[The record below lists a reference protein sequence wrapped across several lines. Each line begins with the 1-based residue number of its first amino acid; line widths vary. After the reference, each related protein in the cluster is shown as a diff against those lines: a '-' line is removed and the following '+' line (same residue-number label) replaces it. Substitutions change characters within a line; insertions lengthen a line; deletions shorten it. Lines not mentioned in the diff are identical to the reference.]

1 MHGSLPLIATLAVGL
16 GLALLFG
23 LLAQRLRL
31 PPLVGYLLAGMLIGP
46 HTPGFVGDAGVATQ
60 LAEIGVMLLMFGVGL
75 HFSWQ
80 DLLAVRRT
88 AVPGALLQ
96 MAVATGLGALLARA
110 FGLGWGGALV
120 FGLSLSVASTVV
132 LLRALE
138 ARHEL
143 ATGPGRLAVGWLVVE
158 DLAMVIALVMLPAL
172 APMLQ
177 GASGSNATPGW
188 GVALLKTLMALGGFA
203 LLMAV
208 LGRRALPWLLWQVT
222 RTGSRELFTL
232 AVVVAAVSLAYGAA
246 QGFGVS
252 FALGAFLA
260 GMVLRESPYSQR
272 AAEDTLPLRDAFAVL
287 FFVSVGMLFDPAVLW
302 RDPLPLLAV
311 LAVVLVAKT
320 LAAALLVLA
329 RGLPLRTALLV
340 AASLAQIGE
349 FSFILVALGGQL
361 GLLDAR
367 AQSWVVAAA
376 LASIALNPALFAGVA
391 PLERWLCRR
400 YAWARHAALR
410 EPPLASLPEAQ
421 AAPDAPVLV
430 VGLGAV
436 GQALALGLLQQGLG
450 VVGIDSSAERVAA
463 LREAGGLA
471 VCGDARDPRVL
482 VQAHLQRARLLVLTP
497 ADAPLAQQVGQQARI
512 LRPELL
518 LLLRAASDEE
528 AERAREAGT
537 TALAPAEA
545 WSGALLRRCQ
555 ALLGGS
561 ATPH

>member
-1 MHGSLPLIATLAVGL
+1 
-16 GLALLFG
+16 
-23 LLAQRLRL
+23 
-31 PPLVGYLLAGMLIGP
+31 
-46 HTPGFVGDAGVATQ
+46 
-60 LAEIGVMLLMFGVGL
+60 
-75 HFSWQ
+75 
-80 DLLAVRRT
+80 
-88 AVPGALLQ
+88 
-96 MAVATGLGALLARA
+96 
-110 FGLGWGGALV
+110 
-120 FGLSLSVASTVV
+120 
-132 LLRALE
+132 
-138 ARHEL
+138 
-143 ATGPGRLAVGWLVVE
+143 
-158 DLAMVIALVMLPAL
+158 
-172 APMLQ
+172 
-177 GASGSNATPGW
+177 
-188 GVALLKTLMALGGFA
+188 
-203 LLMAV
+203 V

-252 FALGAFLA
+252 FALGAFFA
-260 GMVLRESPYSQR
+260 GMVLRESTLSQR

-302 RDPLPLLAV
+302 RAP
-311 LAVVLVAKT
+311 
-320 LAAALLVLA
+320 AAAGGA
-329 RGLPLRTALLV
+329 GRSCWWPRPWRRRCWCWRFGLPLRTALLV

-471 VCGDARDPRVL
+471 VCGDARDPRKKAL
-482 VQAHLQRARLLVLTP
+482 ITGITGQ
-497 ADAPLAQQVGQQARI
+497 DGSYLA
-512 LRPELL
+512 ELL
-518 LLLRAASDEE
+518 LAKGYEVHGVIRRSSSFNTARIDHIYEDPHAQKKALFLHYGDLTDASNLHTGWSSASRPTRSTTSARRA
-528 AERAREAGT
+528 T
-537 TALAPAEA
+537 
-545 WSGALLRRCQ
+545 
-555 ALLGGS
+555 
-561 ATPH
+561 